1 MQSKI
6 LIVDDEPAHRQMI
19 RAVLDAEGY
28 AIDEAAD
35 GKEAVNCVRK
45 RFYDLILMDIRMSKM
60 SGTEALKEIKL
71 INPGIAVIIMTAYAS
86 VSTAVEALK
95 SGAYDYLT
103 KPLDIDELKILVAKA
118 LHHQKLEEENI
129 NLKQILSSSFNFSS
143 IIGRSSVMAK
153 LLETVALVSPSEATV
168 LITGESGT
176 GKELIANAVHQ
187 NSPRKDRPLIKV
199 NCAALPETLLESEL
213 FGHEKGAFTGALNRR
228 QGRFQLAHL
237 SSIFLDEISEMSQT
251 TQAKIL
257 RVLQEREF
265 EPVGGTQTIR
275 VDVRIIAATNKNI
288 EEEIRAG
295 RFREDL
301 YYRLKVVT
309 VEAPPLRARR
319 EDIPILA
326 EFFLKRYAEKNRRL
340 IKGFSPRAMNIMI
353 RHDWPGNVRELENL
367 IERAVILV
375 RGEMITPKELP
386 EDLTPKDL
394 TASSGSTDAIPGR
407 TLKEVEKEMILRTL
421 DDAGWNRTHAAE
433 ILGISRR
440 TLQLKLKEYGITP
453 S

>member
-1 MQSKI
+1 MQAKI

-129 NLKQILSSSFNFSS
+129 NLKQILSDSFNFSS
-143 IIGRSSVMAK
+143 IIGRSSAMVK
-153 LLETVALVSPSEATV
+153 LLETVALVAPSEATV

-176 GKELIANAVHQ
+176 GKELIANAVHL
-187 NSPRKDRPLIKV
+187 NSPRKDQPLIKV

-228 QGRFQLAHL
+228 QGRFQLAHR

-265 EPVGGTQTIR
+265 EPVGGTQTIQ
-275 VDVRIIAATNKNI
+275 VDVRIIAATNKNL
-288 EEEIRAG
+288 EEEIRSG

-309 VEAPPLRARR
+309 VESPPLRARR
-319 EDIPILA
+319 EDIPLLA

-340 IKGFSPRAMNIMI
+340 IKGFSPRAMDILI

-375 RGEMITPKELP
+375 RGEIITPKELP
-386 EDLTPKDL
+386 EDLIPKDL
-394 TASSGSTDAIPGR
+394 MASSSSTDAIPGR